1 MVNQPTGA
9 DQFSIPQYPPADG
22 EPTHWADQ
30 FSIPIPFPNS
40 KPWINR
46 DIKVLWYRKR
56 RAFMAG
62 DNEDTQREIQR
73 ELRRELRWAK
83 EENRGEAA
91 AEQPP
96 RGRGAGVR
104 TITGMRLEDHR
115 RGQRNRPT
123 S

>member
-1 MVNQPTGA
+1 MVNQPTG
-9 DQFSIPQYPPADG
+9 
-22 EPTHWADQ
+22 ADQ

-62 DNEDTQREIQR
+62 DKEDTQREIQR

-83 EENRGEAA
+83 DCYKNKIEGKLQQNN
-91 AEQPP
+91 P
-96 RGRGAGVR
+96 REVGGRG
-104 TITGMRLEDHR
+104 
-115 RGQRNRPT
+115 
-123 S
+123 